1 MIWGKNKDKT
11 FKNTKGFASPKRFK
25 SITRRIFFWMCVVA
39 LVPLLIASYQG
50 YHCARQAVIDRAG
63 NHLLSVLNS
72 RKSMFL
78 SWLEERKAD
87 IRSLSV
93 IFDYLENDSQI
104 YQLDNS
110 TILDRCRI
118 LLRKVHENNPSF
130 ETIVIFDREWNRLLS
145 ISQSDHSN
153 WELPPS
159 GFESELKE
167 SEDIMVGESHM
178 HEDGRIGTHI
188 EYKVIDQKGAV
199 AGYVLANLNLSTTIT
214 PILTNRAGL
223 GKTGKEYLLFQAEDH
238 FYIHSGYQ
246 NTIIEKNSDLSRILS
261 TESPT
266 VMEYEDYRGTKVLG
280 VSVRIPEIQCFIV
293 VEIDQAEAFEWV
305 YILRKR
311 ALLTVTLTLFIVIFI
326 ALNSSKHLSHP
337 LLKLVEVSRKIA
349 KGQHTERLVPFGES
363 EVQEGSEAFN
373 KMLDELAA
381 SHQRMVRVSSLAAV
395 GEMSSSIVHEIR
407 NPLSSVK
414 LNFQALHNKFKKNS
428 DYSDLAETSLKQL
441 SRIDK
446 MLSDLL
452 NYGKPIDLKP
462 SSLIFGNFLK
472 EVLEIVRGAME
483 EKKIKVEIQDG
494 LNNKPLIA
502 DPEQIRRALTNLL
515 TNAIQASPLEGKI
528 IISADISPKE
538 PDKIIISIRDNGPGI
553 PDHIKEKLFRPF
565 FTTRKDG
572 TGLGLANVKKIVDFH
587 GGNVTAENGE
597 EKGAIFTIVL
607 PLGGPTA

>member
-1 MIWGKNKDKT
+1 M
-11 FKNTKGFASPKRFK
+11 
-25 SITRRIFFWMCVVA
+25 
-39 LVPLLIASYQG
+39 
-50 YHCARQAVIDRAG
+50 
-63 NHLLSVLNS
+63 
-72 RKSMFL
+72 
-78 SWLEERKAD
+78 
-87 IRSLSV
+87 
-93 IFDYLENDSQI
+93 
-104 YQLDNS
+104 
-110 TILDRCRI
+110 
-118 LLRKVHENNPSF
+118 
-130 ETIVIFDREWNRLLS
+130 
-145 ISQSDHSN
+145 
-153 WELPPS
+153 
-159 GFESELKE
+159 
-167 SEDIMVGESHM
+167 
-178 HEDGRIGTHI
+178 
-188 EYKVIDQKGAV
+188 
-199 AGYVLANLNLSTTIT
+199 
-214 PILTNRAGL
+214 
-223 GKTGKEYLLFQAEDH
+223 
-238 FYIHSGYQ
+238 
-246 NTIIEKNSDLSRILS
+246 
-261 TESPT
+261 
-266 VMEYEDYRGTKVLG
+266 
-280 VSVRIPEIQCFIV
+280 
-293 VEIDQAEAFEWV
+293 
-305 YILRKR
+305 
-311 ALLTVTLTLFIVIFI
+311 
-326 ALNSSKHLSHP
+326 SHP
-337 LLKLVEVSRKIA
+337 LLKLVEVSRRIA

-363 EVQEGSEAFN
+363 EVQEVSEAFN

-407 NPLSSVK
+407 SPLSSVK
-414 LNFQALHNKFKKNS
+414 LNFQALHNKFKRNS

-515 TNAIQASPLEGKI
+515 TNAIQASPLEGKV

-553 PDHIKEKLFRPF
+553 PDHIKKELFRPF